1 MALQRP
7 QQLQGI
13 PKGVGDDGGE
23 RLVHFIGA
31 QSCQFAQR
39 RHARDVCKFSLRF
52 AVSPL
57 ALSQVLLGLFAL
69 SQSG

>member
-1 MALQRP
+1 
-7 QQLQGI
+7 
-13 PKGVGDDGGE
+13 
-23 RLVHFIGA
+23 
-31 QSCQFAQR
+31 
-39 RHARDVCKFSLRF
+39 LRF